1 MLDLPAGAIATSGD
15 YERFMEVD
23 GVRHCHILDPRTG
36 RSVRGMQS
44 VTVYAPSCLVAGSAT
59 TVAMLKGEPEG
70 LAWLE
75 DLALPFMSVAADGR
89 VDARFGDK
97 IQVHSRTS

>member
-1 MLDLPAGAIATSGD
+1 
-15 YERFMEVD
+15 MEVD

-36 RSVRGMQS
+36 RSARGLQS

-59 TVAMLKGEPEG
+59 TVAMLKGEREG
-70 LAWLE
+70 IEWLE
-75 DLALPFMSVAADGR
+75 ELTLPYMSVAADGR